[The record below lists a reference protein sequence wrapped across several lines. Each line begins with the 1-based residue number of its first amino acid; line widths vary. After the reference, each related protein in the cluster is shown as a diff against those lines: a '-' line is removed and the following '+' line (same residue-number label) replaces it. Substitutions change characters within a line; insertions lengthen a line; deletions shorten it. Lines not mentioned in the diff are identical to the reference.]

1 VTKSRASKLFDF
13 VARRRSVLVA
23 AFLGAAGV
31 LVAVGCSRPMAAPA
45 AVDVDVER
53 PGVRRAGAVVLEPP
67 PARPDPVERTG
78 ARGIVSLR
86 EPIARAAVERFV
98 ERFFAAWQRG
108 SLEGLTVL
116 LASDAEPLY
125 GNAHGRSSVI
135 ENWQQR
141 LQAHEYPRLAGLE
154 LVRPERIER
163 WSWDDL
169 SAPDAPRRPFGM
181 RPGDIVVRVPVEV
194 TQAAGE
200 RFFGD
205 VAVLMVRRDGDD
217 LLIAGYGEIEGSEA
231 GFHGARP

>member
-1 VTKSRASKLFDF
+1 
-13 VARRRSVLVA
+13 
-23 AFLGAAGV
+23 
-31 LVAVGCSRPMAAPA
+31 MAPPT
-45 AVDVDVER
+45 AVDLDEQR
-53 PGVRRAGAVVLEPP
+53 PRVRRVGAVVIEPP
-67 PARPDPVERTG
+67 PARPDPVDRSG

-108 SLEGLTVL
+108 LLEGLAVF

-125 GNAHGRSSVI
+125 GGAHGRSSVI

-141 LQAHEYPRLAGLE
+141 LAAHDYARLAGLE

-169 SAPDAPRRPFGM
+169 SAPDAPRRPVGM
-181 RPGDIVVRVPVEV
+181 RPGDMVVRVPVEV

-205 VAVLMVRRDGDD
+205 VTVLWVRRDGGD
-217 LLIAGYGEIEGSEA
+217 LLIAGYGEIEGSEVR
-231 GFHGARP
+231 FHGARP